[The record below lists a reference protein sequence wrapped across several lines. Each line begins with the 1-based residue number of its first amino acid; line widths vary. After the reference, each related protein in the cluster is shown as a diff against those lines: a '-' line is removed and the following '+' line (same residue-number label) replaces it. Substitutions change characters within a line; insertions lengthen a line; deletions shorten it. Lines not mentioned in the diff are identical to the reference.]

1 MELDAVF
8 FKKSLIVLG
17 VCLPR
22 MLVMFGVMP
31 FFGAGMMQT
40 MVRNTL
46 VVCLGLGVY
55 PLVYTQVPD
64 NLQLLPLLM
73 IVAKEAVLGV
83 VLGYLGASLF
93 WVAEGVGLFIDNQRG
108 ASMAQMLDPM
118 SGADSSPLGSLL
130 LQLLTVLF
138 FSTGGFLV
146 FLGGIYESYK
156 VWPVF
161 AAAPA
166 LDAHFAAVMITHSAR
181 ILELIV
187 LFAAP
192 VVVAVFV
199 AEFGL
204 GLINRFSPQLNI
216 FFLSMSIKS
225 VLAIVFLIAYLVT
238 MLTLFGDEQRNLW
251 QHLMSLDQLLK
262 VKP

>member
-1 MELDAVF
+1 MELDAEF
-8 FKKSLIVLG
+8 LKKSILVLS
-17 VCLPR
+17 VSLPR

-31 FFGAGMMQT
+31 FFGSGMMQV

-55 PLVYTQVPD
+55 PLVFTQLPD
-64 NLQLLPLLM
+64 EIRLLPWM
-73 IVAKEAVLGV
+73 MVIAKEAMLGV

-108 ASMAQMLDPM
+108 ASMAQMMDPM
-118 SGADSSPLGSLL
+118 SGVESSPLGSLL
-130 LQLLTVLF
+130 MQVLTVLF
-138 FSTGGFLV
+138 FTTGGFLV
-146 FLGGIYESYK
+146 FLGGIYESYQ

-161 AAAPA
+161 SAAPA
-166 LDAHFAAVMITHSAR
+166 LDAHFAEVMIQHSAR
-181 ILELIV
+181 IIEMIV

-192 VVVAVFV
+192 IVIAVFV

-225 VLAIVFLIAYLVT
+225 VLAIVFLIAYMVT
-238 MLTLFGDEQRNLW
+238 LLTMFDGEQRNLW
-251 QHLMSLDQLLK
+251 QHLMNLDHVLK
-262 VKP
+262 VP